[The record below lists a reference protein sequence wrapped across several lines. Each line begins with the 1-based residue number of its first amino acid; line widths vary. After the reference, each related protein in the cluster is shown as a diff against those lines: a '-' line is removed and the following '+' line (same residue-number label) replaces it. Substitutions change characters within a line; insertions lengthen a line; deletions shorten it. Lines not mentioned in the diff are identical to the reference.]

1 MKEVKRVVSTG
12 FWNDD
17 KVLNLFSP
25 EDRYFM
31 LYILTNPHTT
41 QLGVYHLPL
50 KKAALELGYSV
61 EAVVVLLDRFEKKYG
76 ILRYNA
82 ETSEIAI
89 KNFLIHS
96 IMKGG
101 KPVLDCLE
109 KEFDSVKDLSLVA
122 YVFKHIDTVDEKYIN
137 NTVLEFINN
146 HLDIKD
152 IYVNNND
159 NENERYVHDSWY
171 DSSKPR
177 RTLKEKPVRH
187 KYGTYQNVLLS
198 DEDMK
203 KLKTEFPNDYEER
216 IENVSE
222 YCKSKGKAYSDY
234 LATIRS
240 WARKERKKNGQG
252 NTSNPRE
259 SEEERQRGIDEVIRR
274 IESGEADH
282 DDDHLWDGLP

>member
-1 MKEVKRVVSTG
+1 MKDVKRVVSTG

-82 ETSEIAI
+82 ETSEVAI

-101 KPVLDCLE
+101 KPVMDCLE
-109 KEFDSVKDLSLVA
+109 KEFDLVKDLSLVA

-159 NENERYVHDSWY
+159 NENERYVDESWY
-171 DSSKPR
+171 ESSK
-177 RTLKEKPVRH
+177 TAKKLKEKPVRH
-187 KYGTYQNVLLS
+187 KYGQYNNVLLS
-198 DEDMK
+198 DEDIE
-203 KLKTEFPNDYEER
+203 KLKIEFPNDYEER

-222 YCKSKGKAYSDY
+222 YCKSRGRAYSDY

-240 WARKERKKNGQG
+240 WARKERKNNGQG
-252 NTSNPRE
+252 NTSNTRE
-259 SEEERQRGIDEVIRR
+259 REERERGIDEVIRR

>member
-50 KKAALELGYSV
+50 KKAALELGYSF

-109 KEFDSVKDLSLVA
+109 KEFDLVKDLSLVA

-171 DSSKPR
+171 DSPKHR
-177 RTLKEKPVRH
+177 KTLKEKPVRH
-187 KYGTYQNVLLS
+187 KYGIYQNVLLS
-198 DEDMK
+198 DEDIE
-203 KLKTEFPNDYEER
+203 KLKIEFPNDYEER

-252 NTSNPRE
+252 ITSNPRE
-259 SEEERQRGIDEVIRR
+259 REERERGIEEVIRR

-282 DDDHLWDGLP
+282 DDDGLWD

>member
-41 QLGVYHLPL
+41 QLGVYHLPI

-82 ETSEIAI
+82 ETSEVAI

-109 KEFDSVKDLSLVA
+109 KEFNSVKDVSLVA
-122 YVFKHIDTVDEKYIN
+122 YVFKHIDTVDSKYIN
-137 NTVLEFINN
+137 TTVLEFINN
-146 HLDIKD
+146 HLDIKEKD
-152 IYVNNND
+152 LNNND
-159 NENERYVHDSWY
+159 NENERYVDDSYHDSL
-171 DSSKPR
+171 KPAKKGKKKIVR
-177 RTLKEKPVRH
+177 DVYYPNDELLDKAFRDYVDMRNNINKPFS
-187 KYGTYQNVLLS
+187 S
-198 DEDMK
+198 DEAIDKSMK
-203 KLKTEFPNDYEER
+203 KLEKLSGGNNDIAIQILDESVMNSWQGLFPLKDSGKRQEKD
-216 IENVSE
+216 IVSE
-222 YCKSKGKAYSDY
+222 WRNA
-234 LATIRS
+234 
-240 WARKERKKNGQG
+240 
-252 NTSNPRE
+252 
-259 SEEERQRGIDEVIRR
+259 
-274 IESGEADH
+274 
-282 DDDHLWDGLP
+282 

>member
-41 QLGVYHLPL
+41 QLGVYHLPV

-61 EAVVVLLDRFEKKYG
+61 ESVIVLLDRFEKKYG
-76 ILRYNA
+76 ILRYNS
-82 ETSEIAI
+82 ETSEVAI

-109 KEFDSVKDLSLVA
+109 KEFDSIKDLSLVA
-122 YVFKHIDTVDEKYIN
+122 YVFKHIDTVDIKYIN
-137 NTVLEFINN
+137 NTVLEFIDK
-146 HLDIKD
+146 HKDIKD
-152 IYVNNND
+152 IYINNND
-159 NENERYVHDSWY
+159 NENERYVDDSY
-171 DSSKPR
+171 HDSSKPHKKA
-177 RTLKEKPVRH
+177 KEKPVRH
-187 KYGTYQNVLLS
+187 KYGMYENVLLS
-198 DEDMK
+198 DVDME
-203 KLKTEFPNDYEER
+203 KLKSEFPDDWEEW
-216 IENVSE
+216 IEKVSE
-222 YCKSKGKAYSDY
+222 YCKSSGKTYSDY

-240 WARKERKKNGQG
+240 WKRKEGKQQK
-252 NTSNPRE
+252 
-259 SEEERQRGIDEVIRR
+259 GID
-274 IESGEADH
+274 
-282 DDDHLWDGLP
+282 WDNV